1 MEVLEEGPEEY
12 PEEYLEKILEKN
24 PEEKHFP
31 IKENKQNQ
39 IIYSMKSL
47 NTFLKKIKTP
57 ICSDCIYYTEYIH
70 SSPIIRHDTKLGIC
84 KHPNFM
90 KQDFL
95 REKTYEYSYNCRKD
109 KTKCGSDAIFFQMKK
124 I

>member
-1 MEVLEEGPEEY
+1 MAVLEENPQKCLQEY
-12 PEEYLEKILEKN
+12 PEEDLEKN

-57 ICSDCIYYTEYIH
+57 ICSDCIHYTEYIH

-90 KQDFL
+90 KQGFL
-95 REKTYEYSYNCRKD
+95 QKKTYEYSYNCRKD
-109 KTKCGSDAIFFQMKK
+109 KTKCGSDATFFEMKK